1 MSFTANLD
9 KLTAALIGWKSGQ
22 QKMKSMEKKKKCK
35 IQKKN
40 LSHMEPDENI

>member
-22 QKMKSMEKKKKCK
+22 QKMKSMEKKKSAKYRK
-35 IQKKN
+35 RI
-40 LSHMEPDENI
+40 